1 MKFAKITF
9 LVAGIY
15 GILALVPMYYM
26 EAHIAQQSTP
36 PADLLSRPEFF
47 YGFVGVALA
56 WQVAFLIM
64 SRDPLRYRPLML
76 VAILEKVGFGM
87 AVPILFLENRVPPQM
102 VTPAFIDMILGVLFL
117 ASYVLTSRKF
127 LKKEESL
134 E

>member
-1 MKFAKITF
+1 VKFAKITF

-26 EAHIAQQSTP
+26 EAQIAQQSTP
-36 PADLLSRPEFF
+36 ATDLLSRPEFF
-47 YGFVGVALA
+47 YGFIGVALA

-87 AVPILFLENRVPPQM
+87 AVPILFLENRVPLQM

-117 ASYVLTSRKF
+117 ASYALTSKKF